1 MGRTLFLLIFILP
14 GIYSAQKTYF
24 GDEPIIWGTNTRPE
38 IPDAYQNYLNSD
50 LVILDDHAQFYFYAR
65 DNERLGRNIL
75 IKINN
80 EAGLEKIQNLK
91 LPESFDP
98 AFDANLFKQGRRARI
113 KTPFIR
119 EFTVS
124 KLAARKF
131 SKGKWT
137 DVPLKH
143 TYETIRWIKFTGEFM
158 NEDISIFRFFDLAVG
173 DVLEIYYESVFMSDY
188 GSNLF
193 YFHSAYPKLK
203 CKYDFTY
210 KINKRN
216 LGYEFLLSINIKDS
230 LVHKAILEQKEDVI
244 RTDEIKL
251 KNLAPI
257 NYGTNSFEGK
267 KLPHVF
273 ADFYF
278 YRVLAGSYPVDGSRL
293 YEIELVRPKNFEW
306 LLITDTTN
314 YYTRIYDKQFSGL
327 RKFVATLPPMGSDSS
342 NKVFFKALCD
352 TFNHYRFISSNHLFY
367 NESNLYNLYSADHL
381 LKRRIV
387 EHSMWKV
394 YRDILNDNKIF
405 YFNANIIDKRYAEH
419 SPFKRCHYAY
429 ENNLIAIPN
438 KDSYIYF
445 MPRYQG
451 IKYHLNELPFY
462 LEGSLAALSPQN
474 FQGDIKN
481 KEKKFF
487 KFIKTHYGT
496 FNENTRTENAT
507 VKISLD
513 SLKADVFTKESLSG
527 QFSTILRHLYLNEY
541 IDSTIS
547 PAYFKRCSDKP
558 RYTESKIKLSS
569 FVSDFPFRYT
579 FNCTGKISLQTSKRF
594 DISNW
599 FSFFI
604 STQTFPELP
613 THDYYFDFDY
623 SDSYNFLLDFNSIV
637 DIKNTAAFK
646 KTIHNNYFEL
656 ESDIV
661 KNSETAYLVKVRL
674 AVKERMIPLDKKE
687 LIAELLEALEFLNH
701 FSLDLGKN

>member
-1 MGRTLFLLIFILP
+1 MGKKLFLLFILLS
-14 GIYSAQKTYF
+14 GTYIAQKTYF
-24 GDEPIIWGTNTRPE
+24 GAEPVIWGTNSRPE
-38 IPDAYQNYLNSD
+38 IPESYQNYLSSD
-50 LVILDDHAQFYFYAR
+50 LVILDDHTQFYFYAR
-65 DNERLGRNIL
+65 DNERLVRNIL

-80 EAGLEKIQNLK
+80 EAGLEKIQSLK

-98 AFDANLFKQGRRARI
+98 AFDASLFKQGRRARI
-113 KTPFIR
+113 KIPFIH
-119 EFTVS
+119 EFNVN

-137 DVPLKH
+137 DVPLQNS
-143 TYETIRWIKFTGEFM
+143 YETIRWIKSTGEFI
-158 NEDISIFRFFDLAVG
+158 NEDINIFRFFDLSVG
-173 DVLEIYYESVFMSDY
+173 DVLEIYYESFFSSDY
-188 GSNLF
+188 GTNLF
-193 YFHSAYPKLK
+193 YFHSIYPKLK
-203 CKYDFTY
+203 CEYDFSY

-216 LGYEFLLSINIKDS
+216 LGYEFLLPINVKDS
-230 LVHKAILEQKEDVI
+230 LVGKAILEQKEDFI

-257 NYGTNSFEGK
+257 NYGANSFEGK

-293 YEIELVRPKNFEW
+293 YDIELVRPKNFEW
-306 LLITDTTN
+306 MLFTDTTN
-314 YYTRIYDKQFSGL
+314 YYTRIYDKQFSTL
-327 RKFVATLPPMGSDSS
+327 RKFVATLPPTGSDSS
-342 NKVFFKALCD
+342 NKIFFKALCD
-352 TFNHYRFISSNHLFY
+352 TFNHFRFIGANHLFY
-367 NESNLYNLYSADHL
+367 NESNLYYLYSADHL
-381 LKRRIV
+381 LKRRLV
-387 EHSMWKV
+387 EHSMRKL

-405 YFNANIIDKRYAEH
+405 YFNANIVDKRYAEH

-429 ENNLIAIPN
+429 EINLIAIPN

-462 LEGSLAALSPQN
+462 LEGSLAALSPEN
-474 FQGDIKN
+474 FQDDIKN

-527 QFSTILRHLYLNEY
+527 QFSTILRHLYLNEC

-558 RYTESKIKLSS
+558 GYTGTKIKLSS

-579 FNCTGKISLQTSKRF
+579 FNGSGKISLPTSKRL

-599 FSFFI
+599 FSFVI

-613 THDYYFDFDY
+613 THDYYFDFDFT
-623 SDSYNFLLDFNSIV
+623 DSYNFLLDFNTAV
-637 DIKNTAAFK
+637 DIENTAAFK
-646 KTIHNNYFEL
+646 KNINNDYFEL
-656 ESDIV
+656 ESDIT
-661 KNSETAYLVKVRL
+661 KNSETAYLLKVKLALKQRL
-674 AVKERMIPLDKKE
+674 IPFEKKE
-687 LIAELLEALEFLNH
+687 MIAEIIAALESLNH
-701 FSLDLGKN
+701 FSLDLSKN